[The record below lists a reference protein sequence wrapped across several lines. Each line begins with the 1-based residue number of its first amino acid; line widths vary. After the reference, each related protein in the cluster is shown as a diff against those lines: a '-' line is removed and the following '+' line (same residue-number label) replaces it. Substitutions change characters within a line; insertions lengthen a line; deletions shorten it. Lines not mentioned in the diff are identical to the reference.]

1 MADEQGLQQG
11 ETLAGGMLQQQHN
24 QQHPDE
30 EEEEQAG
37 SLNVRPNVG
46 IKRRYSELMCES
58 DEDDFAGFDEDA
70 ASSENAN
77 FRMILERWVISQEGL
92 PLTLSQR
99 TVQMIASQ
107 MTTHHRL
114 LLEEVIRATAP
125 RQHKMEA
132 VVIRPTSCQMFLQD
146 TLV

>member
-1 MADEQGLQQG
+1 MADELGLQQG

-30 EEEEQAG
+30 EEEEEAG

-70 ASSENAN
+70 ASSENGN
-77 FRMILERWVISQEGL
+77 
-92 PLTLSQR
+92 
-99 TVQMIASQ
+99 
-107 MTTHHRL
+107 RL
-114 LLEEVIRATAP
+114 LLL
-125 RQHKMEA
+125 
-132 VVIRPTSCQMFLQD
+132 FLLHD
-146 TLV
+146 TRMKIQEFAGDHCFC